1 MLDSCLV
8 FLFAISPPASQVQ
21 TLTGKYAHSIWERP
35 ILRRVFCELST
46 ESLSICLYTYVCGG
60 ACCGTHSD
68 QVLAYDPEP
77 KPLAYEGGFSRDP
90 LGTDRRI

>member
-46 ESLSICLYTYVCGG
+46 ESLSICLYTYMCAAERVAVFIQIRCLH
-60 ACCGTHSD
+60 TI
-68 QVLAYDPEP
+68 PNP
-77 KPLAYEGGFSRDP
+77 NP
-90 LGTDRRI
+90 